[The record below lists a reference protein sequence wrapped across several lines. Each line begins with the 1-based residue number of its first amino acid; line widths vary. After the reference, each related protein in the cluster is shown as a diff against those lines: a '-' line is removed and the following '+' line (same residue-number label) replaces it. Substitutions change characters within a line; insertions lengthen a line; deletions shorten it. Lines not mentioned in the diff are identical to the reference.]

1 MILVDETVYPPIE
14 GMARVF
20 KSQYKR
26 AHLDVTPD
34 SEQHISKLLLS
45 DSARLAVLSRQ
56 LNEEEAAWFS
66 ERNINVRVTE
76 VAYDGIALIT
86 NRESRDTVIETNALR
101 DMLTG
106 KSEHR
111 PILVFDS
118 PTSGLIRYIGEMVQA
133 DSISG
138 IYALNST
145 PEVLEFIS
153 RTPDA
158 IGFIGVSW
166 LYDADPKNRSYIDR
180 IRLMG
185 VGDPETGFYR
195 PTQND
200 IAEGMYPFTR
210 KIYFINGQGSVGLG
224 MGFASFAAG
233 DIGQRIILQA
243 GLVPIT
249 FPKREIR
256 IRQHL

>member
-1 MILVDETVYPPIE
+1 MIMVDETVYPPIE

-26 AHLDVTPD
+26 AFLDVTPR
-34 SEQHISKLLLS
+34 SEQQISTMLKS
-45 DSARLAVLSRQ
+45 DSARLAVLSRK
-56 LNEEEAAWFS
+56 LNEDEEAWFRA
-66 ERNINVRVTE
+66 RNINVRVTE

-86 NRESRDTVIETNALR
+86 SRESRDSVIETGVLR

-106 KSEHR
+106 RIENQ
-111 PILVFDS
+111 PVLVFDS
-118 PTSGLIRYIGEMVQA
+118 PTSGLIRYIKEMVQA

-138 IYALNST
+138 VFALNST
-145 PEVLEFIS
+145 PEVMEYIS

-166 LYDADPKNRSYIDR
+166 LYDADPLHRSYIDR

-185 VGDPETGFYR
+185 VGDEATGFYR

-200 IAEGMYPFTR
+200 IAEGKYPFTR

-224 MGFASFAAG
+224 MGFASFVAG
-233 DIGQRIILQA
+233 DIGQRIILQS

-249 FPKREIR
+249 FPKREII